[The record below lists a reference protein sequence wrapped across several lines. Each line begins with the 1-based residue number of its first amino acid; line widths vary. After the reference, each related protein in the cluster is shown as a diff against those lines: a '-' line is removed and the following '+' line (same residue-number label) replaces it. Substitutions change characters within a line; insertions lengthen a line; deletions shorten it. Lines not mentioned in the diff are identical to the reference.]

1 MLNKAQVVAEYNH
14 FLEST
19 KLKPEQAALNCG
31 ALAVLLGAREETED
45 LDIDVDPAFF
55 DTIAESASPG
65 NSTLDGLFGQL
76 IQYSPLVS
84 IHKASGIPTE
94 MYGSVCGYTLE
105 ALIDQKVKMMQHPK
119 RKPGKSE
126 ADAKDVGSLKKLLD

>member
-1 MLNKAQVVAEYNH
+1 MLNKAQVVAEYNR

-19 KLKPEQAALNCG
+19 KLKPEQAVLNCG
-31 ALAVLLGAREETED
+31 GLAVLLGAREETED

-55 DTIAESASPG
+55 DAIVEFAAPH
-65 NSTLDGLFGQL
+65 NSCLSGLFGQL

-105 ALIDQKVKMMQHPK
+105 ALIDQKVMMMHHPK
-119 RKPGKSE
+119 RKPGKIN
-126 ADAKDVGSLKKLLD
+126 ADAKDIESLKKLLD

>member
-1 MLNKAQVVAEYNH
+1 MLNKAQVVAEYKR
-14 FLEST
+14 FLESSKFPPT
-19 KLKPEQAALNCG
+19 LVVLNAG
-31 ALAVLLGAREETED
+31 ALCVLLGVREETED
-45 LDIDVDPAFF
+45 LDIDVDAEFF
-55 DTIAESASPG
+55 DYIASFGSTIE
-65 NSTLDGLFGQL
+65 TGLFGEL

-105 ALIDQKVKMMQHPK
+105 ALIDQKVKMMHHPK